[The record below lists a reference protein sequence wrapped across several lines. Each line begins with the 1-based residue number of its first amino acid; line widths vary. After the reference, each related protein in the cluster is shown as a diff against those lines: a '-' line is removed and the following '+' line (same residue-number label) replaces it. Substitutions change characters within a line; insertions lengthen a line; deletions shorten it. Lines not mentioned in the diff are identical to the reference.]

1 MSYILLEVTC
11 YDGYSPLMTQ
21 YPLIWKRALKHLE
34 VEVVLSL
41 GELVELKRVG
51 LIAIET
57 QFTYEYLNEVELR
70 VIEQTIY
77 PEYSLTFLLNY
88 RRAWSIKLH
97 IN

>member
-41 GELVELKRVG
+41 GELVELK
-51 LIAIET
+51 
-57 QFTYEYLNEVELR
+57 
-70 VIEQTIY
+70 
-77 PEYSLTFLLNY
+77 
-88 RRAWSIKLH
+88 
-97 IN
+97 